1 MLVFTN
7 KGVKMIKSKKIMI
20 ATVLCAFSAFSFAQE
35 VSFENKLSSELV
47 SIKITDDGNESE
59 FAGFENETSA
69 EYSSDNLDIGL
80 TVKFAIAK
88 EDDDALS
95 IGAEN
100 FVDDYFIEFRPINLL
115 GIGFHKGYSVAG
127 SYLSCLD
134 GEIEASNIGSDLGVF
149 LRPLDGLVI
158 GAGLDFITYFGR
170 DGKEPLVNFGAE
182 YSLAEILAFG
192 ASFRNIASDDRSI
205 GAYASFTGLEGVT
218 LNAGFTYNGE
228 IEDFSISGNLIN
240 AGIIF
245 AKDAFGLAADAVF
258 AAGGDKDEAN
268 ELYFAAN
275 VSYQITEALTANLY
289 ASYTKDFDN
298 DDVWATA
305 INPSVDFALNDNNT
319 LGAGVF
325 VNIMKS
331 EKSISFPLYWKYAL

>member
-1 MLVFTN
+1 
-7 KGVKMIKSKKIMI
+7 MIKSKKIMI

-35 VSFENKLSSELV
+35 VTFENKLSSELV

-127 SYLSCLD
+127 SYLPCLD

-182 YSLAEILAFG
+182 YSLAEMLAFG
-192 ASFRNIASDDRSI
+192 ASFRNIASDDRLI

-228 IEDFSISGNLIN
+228 IEDFNISGNLIN
-240 AGIIF
+240 AALIF
-245 AKDAFGLAADAVF
+245 NKDAFGLAADAVF

-275 VSYQITEALTANLY
+275 VSYQITEALTANLC

-298 DDVWATA
+298 EDVWAAA

-319 LGAGVF
+319 LGAGVL

-331 EKSISFPLYWKYAL
+331 EKAISFPLYWKYAL